1 MSDLLQMLKRYRT
14 RKIALY
20 GLGTETERVLLELGE
35 QFTIVGLLD
44 GYRQSGSLYGTAIL
58 SLDQAVAEGVALILV
73 VARPGSCKAIAKRI
87 GKICKE
93 HQIDLLDIR
102 GRDLCDTNRVVYDF
116 KGVRGYTKREFLQT
130 AASYDVISVD
140 LFDTLLMRQT
150 LFPADVFEIADY
162 KWREQG
168 VVIEQFCEKRL
179 ESEKALSGAVA
190 PTLAEI
196 YARVVENASAGTI
209 EPQEMAKMEWSIDY
223 DLLVPRRELCEAVS
237 SLYQSG
243 KEVYIVTDTYY
254 SETQIKKMLDKCGI
268 DFYTECI
275 VSCRYRT
282 GKTQGLFGVLKERI
296 GNRTCLHIG
305 DDPVADVEAAQ
316 KNGIASCRIYSGID
330 LLEMTGYL
338 GLWDAIET
346 LSDRIRAGM
355 LAARLF
361 NSPFQFEEDGQKICV
376 RRAHD
381 LGYLFFAPMICD
393 FVIWFERQV
402 RMAKIPNVWFGA
414 RDGYLVKKL
423 YDAWAGEASSVY
435 FLTSRIAA
443 IRAGVENESDI
454 RYVGEMKFSGSL
466 QQQILERFGITVA
479 AGGEH
484 QTLCDYKA
492 QILQQTAIDRENY
505 KRYID
510 TLEVREGP
518 IAFFDFVAK
527 GTGQMYIGRLVENPL
542 KGFYF
547 LQLEEEHMR
556 AKALDIV
563 PFYRNEEKDT
573 SAIFDNYYIL
583 ETVLTSPDAMVLGFD
598 GQGVPYYGRE
608 TRAESDIACLMDA
621 QSGILSYFESYT
633 GICPREAVT
642 VNKKLDEIMLA
653 LLGGVQVVDHDF
665 LRLKV
670 EDPFFNRMT
679 DIADLI

>member
-1 MSDLLQMLKRYRT
+1 MSDLLQVLERYRGQ
-14 RKIALY
+14 KIALY
-20 GLGTETERVLLELGE
+20 GLGTETERALLTLGD
-35 QFTIVGLLD
+35 QFSIVGLLD
-44 GYRQSGSLYGTAIL
+44 GYRQSGSLYGKAIL
-58 SLDQAVAEGVALILV
+58 TLEQAAAEGVALILV

-87 GKICKE
+87 GKICRE

-116 KGVRGYTKREFLQT
+116 KRVKGYRKREFLQT

-140 LFDTLLMRQT
+140 LFDTLVMRQT
-150 LFPADVFEIADY
+150 LFPTDVFEIADY
-162 KWREQG
+162 RWRERG

-179 ESEKALSGAVA
+179 ESEKALSGTTA

-196 YARVVENASAGTI
+196 YARVTNNASAGTVRPR
-209 EPQEMAKMEWSIDY
+209 ELAEMEWEVDCG
-223 DLLVPRRELCEAVS
+223 LLVPRRELCEAVS
-237 SLYQSG
+237 TLYQSG
-243 KEVYIVTDTYY
+243 KEVYIVSDTYY
-254 SETQIKKMLDKCGI
+254 SEAQIKKMLKKCGI

-282 GKTQGLFGVLKERI
+282 GKTQGLFRVLKDKI
-296 GNRTCLHIG
+296 GDKTCLHIG

-316 KNGIASCRIYSGID
+316 RNGIASCRIYSGID

-338 GLWDAIET
+338 GLWDAVET

-361 NSPFQFEEDGQKICV
+361 NSPFQFEDESQKICV

-381 LGYLFFAPMICD
+381 LGYLFFAPMISD

-402 RMAKIPNVWFGA
+402 RKAQIANVWFGA

-423 YDAWAGEASSVY
+423 YDAWTEETSSVY

-443 IRAGVENESDI
+443 IRAGVENEADL

-466 QQQILERFGITVA
+466 QQQILERFGVTVA
-479 AGGEH
+479 AGGEN

-510 TLEVREGP
+510 TLEIREGP

-527 GTGQMYIGRLVENPL
+527 GTGQMYIGRLVKNPL

-547 LQLEEEHMR
+547 LQLEEEYMR

-583 ETVLTSPDAMVLGFD
+583 ETVLTSPDAMVRGFD
-598 GQGVPYYGRE
+598 GRGAPYYGSE
-608 TRAESDIACLMDA
+608 TREEADIACLMEA
-621 QSGILSYFESYT
+621 QSGILSYFQTYT
-633 GICPREAVT
+633 RVCPRQAVT
-642 VNKKLDEIMLA
+642 VNKKFDETTLA
-653 LLGGVQVVDHDF
+653 LLGSVEVSDRDF

-679 DIADLI
+679 DITDLI